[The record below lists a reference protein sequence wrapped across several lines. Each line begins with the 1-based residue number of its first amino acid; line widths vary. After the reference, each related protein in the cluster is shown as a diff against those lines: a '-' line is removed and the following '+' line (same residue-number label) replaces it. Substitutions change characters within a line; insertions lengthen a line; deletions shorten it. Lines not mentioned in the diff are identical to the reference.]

1 MAADSE
7 CVAGLIQH
15 NAHTRERSVDENSTS
30 LASTIVVGRNH
41 LPGTTALLYDFQVAE
56 VAC

>member
-15 NAHTRERSVDENSTS
+15 NAHTRERSVDEKS